1 MAFEPREAEAAGK
14 PVRNITVQQAGFG
27 PYAVR
32 VGATL
37 WPSHAHVSVKQGDI
51 VTLEGAYTTR
61 KTTDTESGE
70 ERTFHNISVT
80 RILNHGAA
88 DQGAKEGTVNTGG
101 DEAADED
108 IPF

>member
-1 MAFEPREAEAAGK
+1 MAFEPRDAEAAGK
-14 PVRNITVQQAGFG
+14 QVRNITVQQAGFG

-37 WPSHAHVSVKQGDI
+37 WPSHEHVAVKQGDV

-61 KTTDTESGE
+61 KQTGQDGE

-80 RILNHGAA
+80 KIKVHGAV
-88 DQGAKEGTVNTGG
+88 DEGRREDTVNTGG